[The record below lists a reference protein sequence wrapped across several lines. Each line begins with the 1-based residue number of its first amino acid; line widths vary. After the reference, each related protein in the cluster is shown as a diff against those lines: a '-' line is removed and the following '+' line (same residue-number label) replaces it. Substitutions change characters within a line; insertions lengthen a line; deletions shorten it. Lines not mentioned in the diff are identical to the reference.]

1 VAQADPFKAGD
12 NWFPRYIETD
22 GTLQILSATAP
33 RRVTIGYWT
42 TPPMPILTQT
52 TASTLPESNTVVG
65 EIIERV
71 LKRTDLST
79 DENQRYQLTAGE
91 ILRRSQ
97 NP

>member
-1 VAQADPFKAGD
+1 
-12 NWFPRYIETD
+12 
-22 GTLQILSATAP
+22 
-33 RRVTIGYWT
+33 
-42 TPPMPILTQT
+42 MPILTQT